1 MYRTLLTIALAT
13 AALAQDSTSTMTM
26 NAVSQITDGQ
36 IQAPTDTG
44 IPTGPGPVIVS
55 TSVPY
60 SNPFTSYLSQ
70 TDSMGVVTGMPSVVT
85 SQPAAV
91 TEQPVSPTLPS
102 YSGYAYGNSTTVGVS
117 ASTMQTM
124 ASNSVQASASVQ
136 PQGSA
141 SASATVSESTGGA
154 DMNRVAGCGV
164 ALAVLGMGFAML

>member
-1 MYRTLLTIALAT
+1 
-13 AALAQDSTSTMTM
+13 MTM

-36 IQAPTDTG
+36 IQAPTSTDL
-44 IPTGPGPVIVS
+44 PTGPGPVIIS
-55 TSVPY
+55 TSLPSDTAY
-60 SNPFTSYLSQ
+60 TNPFASYLSQ

-124 ASNSVQASASVQ
+124 ASNSVQASEVVQ
-136 PQGSA
+136 PKDTA
-141 SASATVSESTGGA
+141 TASATIAESTGGA